1 MITNNYT
8 LELWHSLYGLL
19 RIQQTQSINEQI
31 DTNGLPQGVY
41 IVIFKQN
48 GNPAFKTKMLI
59 Q

>member
-31 DTNGLPQGVY
+31 DTNGLPQGIY
-41 IVIFKQN
+41 IS
-48 GNPAFKTKMLI
+48 
-59 Q
+59 

>member
-31 DTNGLPQGVY
+31 DTTAFRKVY
-41 IVIFKQN
+41 IYRDFQ
-48 GNPAFKTKMLI
+48 TKW
-59 Q
+59 